1 MKKNCFVLA
10 LVVLA
15 NVFVVAQKLPE
26 TATPTHYQITFTP
39 NFADNTFKGE
49 ETIDVHVVKPTT
61 AITLNAQE
69 IDFHDVTVTSGKQS
83 QKAKVSLNDQDEMAT
98 LTTDQPMA
106 AGAAQIKI
114 NFTGKL
120 NSHLAGLYLSETK
133 KRKYAVSQMEA
144 TDARRAFP
152 SFDEPAYKATFDI
165 TAIVDKDDTAISNMK
180 VVRDTPGPGANK
192 HTMKFATSPKMS
204 TYLVALTVGDWK
216 CVSDEVD
223 GIPLRVC
230 AVPGMEQNGKWAL
243 ESTKAILHYFN
254 QYYGIKYPFGKL
266 DQIAVP
272 DFQAGAM
279 ENTGA
284 IIYRETLLL
293 ADEKTTAD
301 DAKREIAA
309 VISHEIAH
317 QWFGDLVTMKWWD
330 DIWLNE
336 GFATWMAPNPLQAWK
351 PEWNIPVENV
361 SEANQAINGDSV
373 VATRPIRQAAETKA
387 EINALFDG
395 IAYGKT
401 AAVLRMLESYLGHDV
416 FRAGVNSY
424 LKAHAYGNAT
434 AEDFWKAMAVAAKKP
449 VDKIMPTFVTQP
461 GVPFVESRSQ
471 CVGGNT
477 NVTLTQSRYFFDP
490 TLMEKGSTQVWQIPV
505 CMKGV
510 DADGKS
516 TGQQCELMT
525 QKEQTFKMQ
534 GCAAWVFP
542 NAGGAGYYRYGYDA
556 ATLKNPSAG
565 LETALT
571 SSERMSVVGNEW
583 ALVRAGRHRV
593 TDYLAMAEALKND
606 RTRSV
611 MDEMLARFGY
621 IDGRLLTDQ
630 ERPAFY
636 AWMRSYLSPMI
647 KELGLD
653 KKPNDTP
660 DQALLRARVF
670 LAAGVAGDT
679 AAIAKA
685 NELTQMDLKGE
696 TVDPTLLDSAVAVA
710 ARNGDAAL
718 YDQFKAKLK
727 TAGDAEEYYRYFYAL
742 AEFHK
747 PELLQKTLEWSL
759 TPEVRTQDMGI
770 ISQVAENRVGRKLA
784 WDFVKSHVSEI
795 RAKQGGSIGA
805 ASVPYIGVA
814 GNFCDAS
821 MKDDATKYFES
832 QKTARTPQR
841 GYKSALESI
850 NYCIEMRQRESQN
863 LAQWLQKNGNASALG
878 GAQ

>member
-10 LVVLA
+10 LVMVTS
-15 NVFVVAQKLPE
+15 VFVAAQKLPQ
-26 TATPTHYQITFTP
+26 TASPSHYQITFTP

-49 ETIDVHVVKPTT
+49 ETIDVQVMKPTK
-61 AITLNAQE
+61 AVTLNASE
-69 IDFHDVTVTSGKQS
+69 IDFHDVTITSGKLS
-83 QKAKVSLNDQDEMAT
+83 QKATVSENAQDEMAT
-98 LTTDQPMA
+98 LTTEQPV

-152 SFDEPAYKATFDI
+152 SFDEPNYKATFDI

-180 VVRDTPGPGANK
+180 VASDTPGPGADK

-223 GIPLRVC
+223 GVPLRVC

-293 ADEKTTAD
+293 ADEKTTSD
-301 DAKREIAA
+301 DSKREIAS

-336 GFATWMAPNPLQAWK
+336 GFATWMAPNPLETWK
-351 PEWNIPVENV
+351 PEWNVPVTNV
-361 SEANQAINGDSV
+361 ADANESMNGDSV

-387 EINALFDG
+387 EINSLFDG

-461 GVPFVESRSQ
+461 GVPFVETKAE
-471 CVGGNT
+471 CAGGNT
-477 NVTLTQSRYFFDP
+477 NVTLTQKRYFYDP
-490 TLMEKGSTQVWQIPV
+490 ALMEKETAQLWQIPV

-510 DADGKS
+510 RADGKS

-525 QKEQTFKMQ
+525 QKEQTFKMN

-542 NAGGAGYYRYGYDA
+542 NAGGAGYYRYGYDP
-556 ATLKNPSAG
+556 ATLTKMASG
-565 LETALT
+565 LETGLSA
-571 SSERMSVVGNEW
+571 SERMSVVGNEW
-583 ALVRAGRHRV
+583 ALVRAGQHRV

-606 RTRSV
+606 RTRAV
-611 MDEMLARFGY
+611 VDEMLTRFGY
-621 IDGRLLTDQ
+621 IDNRLLTAQ
-630 ERPAFY
+630 TRPAFH
-636 AWMRSYLSPMI
+636 AWERQYLASMM
-647 KELGLD
+647 KELGFE
-653 KKPNDTP
+653 KKAGEAA
-660 DQALLRARVF
+660 DQTLLRARVF
-670 LAAGVAGDT
+670 LASGVAEDP
-679 AAIAKA
+679 AVIAKA
-685 NELTQMDLKGE
+685 NELTQKALKGE
-696 TVDPTLLDSAVAVA
+696 EVDPTLLDSAVGVA
-710 ARNGDAAL
+710 SRNGDAAL
-718 YDQFKAKLK
+718 YEQFRAKLK
-727 TAGDAEEYYRYFYAL
+727 TASDAEEYYRFYYAL
-742 AEFHK
+742 GHFRQ
-747 PELLQKTLEWSL
+747 PELLQKTLEWTL
-759 TPEVRTQDMGI
+759 TPEVRNQDMGI
-770 ISQVAENRVGRKLA
+770 INVIADNQYGRTLA
-784 WDFVKSHVSEI
+784 WDFVKSHVAAI

-805 ASVPYIGVA
+805 ASVPYIGLA
-814 GNFCDAS
+814 ANFCDAS
-821 MKDDATKYFES
+821 MKEDATKYFES

-841 GYKSALESI
+841 GFKSALESI
-850 NYCIEMRQRESQN
+850 NYCIEMRQRDSQN
-863 LAQWLQKNGNASALG
+863 LAQWLQKNGSSTAVG
-878 GAQ
+878 GQK